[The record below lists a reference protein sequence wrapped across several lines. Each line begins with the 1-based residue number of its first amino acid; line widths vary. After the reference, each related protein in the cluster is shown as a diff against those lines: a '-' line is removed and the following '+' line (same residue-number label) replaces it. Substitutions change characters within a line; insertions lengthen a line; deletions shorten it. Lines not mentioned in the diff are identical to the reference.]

1 MWVEVTDAAVA
12 VQELTD
18 AAFPAP
24 DAVVAA
30 ASHAVPTAG
39 AQ

>member
-1 MWVEVTDAAVA
+1 MWVGVTDAAVA

-18 AAFPAP
+18 AVALAP

-30 ASHAVPTAG
+30 ASHVVPTAG
-39 AQ
+39 AR